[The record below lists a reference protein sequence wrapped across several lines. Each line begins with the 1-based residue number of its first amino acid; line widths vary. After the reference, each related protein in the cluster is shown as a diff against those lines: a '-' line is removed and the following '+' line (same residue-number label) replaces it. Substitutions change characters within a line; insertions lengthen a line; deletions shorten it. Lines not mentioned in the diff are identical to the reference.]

1 MSEQTKGNLQVL
13 GAGLFGFV
21 AVVGVAAL
29 LLTKFGGAAHAP
41 AAAAAAP
48 IEAGILSLP
57 APAASAPA
65 SLARPAS
72 PQPLLGAQDEEF
84 VEESAA
90 APAQARH
97 AAGASAGAGAAG
109 SAPSSLRALG
119 APKHHGEGESVSSAK
134 AEVKKFSAPEPRA
147 PEASAPAAK
156 PMPRLKLDTTRGAV
170 ASSVHYG
177 VRSRS
182 ELMGNAA
189 GPVYNFKGAKPAA
202 SGRSAELAA
211 EASAKLDDVEKQL
224 EGNTALTA
232 EQKAVI
238 RKQIG
243 QKK

>member
-1 MSEQTKGNLQVL
+1 MSEQTKGNLQVF
-13 GAGLFGFV
+13 GAGILGFV
-21 AVVGVAAL
+21 AVVAVAGL
-29 LLTKFGGAAHAP
+29 LLTRFEGASHAP
-41 AAAAAAP
+41 AAAAAPP

-65 SLARPAS
+65 PLARPAS
-72 PQPLLGAQDEEF
+72 PQPLLGAHDEGF
-84 VEESAA
+84 VEEIAA
-90 APAQARH
+90 APAHVRL
-97 AAGASAGAGAAG
+97 AAGASAGADAAG
-109 SAPSSLRALG
+109 SAPSSLGALG
-119 APKHHGEGESVSSAK
+119 APRHHGQGESVSSAK
-134 AEVKKFSAPEPRA
+134 AEVKEFSTLEARA

-189 GPVYNFKGAKPAA
+189 GPVYNFKGSKPAA

-211 EASAKLDDVEKQL
+211 EASAKLDDIEKQL

-232 EQKAVI
+232 EQKAEI
-238 RKQIG
+238 RKKIG